1 MSFVLSNESAP
12 VIRAEP
18 NPEEA
23 AKEQR
28 IQSGIPRWADAGIA
42 LVGLVAISPIIA
54 LSALAI
60 IITSGW
66 PVFFC
71 QKRVGRGGQTFT
83 LVKFR
88 TMASSTDG
96 PEITRKGD
104 RRITRLGKFLRQ
116 TKLDELPT
124 LWNIVRGDMAL
135 VGPRPEVPRY
145 VKLDDP
151 KWLTI
156 LKVRPGITDPVTVQL
171 RNEEDLLSG
180 IDGDLE
186 SYYVNELQPAK
197 LRGYLAYLQNRSARS
212 DLRLLWQTLVEV
224 LRNRR

>member
-1 MSFVLSNESAP
+1 VA
-12 VIRAEP
+12 R
-18 NPEEA
+18 
-23 AKEQR
+23 EQQ
-28 IQSGIPRWADAGIA
+28 INGGIPRWADAGIA
-42 LVGLVAISPIIA
+42 LVGLVVLSPLIA

-60 IITSGW
+60 VITSGW
-66 PVFFC
+66 PVFFR

-88 TMASSTDG
+88 TMTTSNDG
-96 PEITRKGD
+96 PEVTRKGD
-104 RRITRLGKFLRQ
+104 RRVTRLGKFLRH

-156 LKVRPGITDPVTVQL
+156 LKVRPGITDPVTLQL
-171 RNEEDLLSG
+171 RNEEVLLAG

-197 LRGYLAYLQNRSARS
+197 LRGYLDYLQNRSARS
-212 DLRLLWQTLVEV
+212 DLRLLCQTLVEV

>member
-18 NPEEA
+18 EGEDAP
-23 AKEQR
+23 KER
-28 IQSGIPRWADAGIA
+28 HINGGIPRWADAGIA
-42 LVGLVAISPIIA
+42 LVGLLAISPIMA

-60 IITSGW
+60 VVTSGW
-66 PVFFC
+66 PVLFR

-88 TMASSTDG
+88 TMTSSIDG

-104 RRITRLGKFLRQ
+104 RRVTRVGKFLRQ
-116 TKLDELPT
+116 TKMDELPT

-151 KWLTI
+151 KWATI

-197 LRGYLAYLQNRSARS
+197 LRGYLYYLQNRSVRS
-212 DLRLLWQTLVEV
+212 DLRLLYQTLAAVI
-224 LRNRR
+224 RNRR

>member
-12 VIRAEP
+12 VTRAESRCG
-18 NPEEA
+18 EVA
-23 AKEQR
+23 GEQR
-28 IQSGIPRWADAGIA
+28 INEGIPRWAEAGIA
-42 LVGLVAISPIIA
+42 LVGLIVLSPIIA

-60 IITSGW
+60 IITSGS
-66 PVFFC
+66 PVFFR
-71 QKRVGRGGQTFT
+71 QRRVGRGGQTFV

-88 TMASSTDG
+88 TMTASIDG

-104 RRITRLGKFLRQ
+104 QRVTRLGRILRQ
-116 TKLDELPT
+116 TKLDEVPT

-151 KWLTI
+151 KWQTI
-156 LKVRPGITDPVTVQL
+156 LKVRPGLTDPVTLRL
-171 RNEEDLLSG
+171 RNEEALLAG

-197 LRGYLAYLQNRSARS
+197 LRGYLDYLQNRSARG

>member
-1 MSFVLSNESAP
+1 MSLVLSNESAP

-18 NPEEA
+18 NREDVTN
-23 AKEQR
+23 EQR
-28 IQSGIPRWADAGIA
+28 INGGIPRWADAGIA
-42 LVGLVAISPIIA
+42 MVGVVAISPIMA

-60 IITSGW
+60 VITSGR
-66 PVFFC
+66 PVFFR

-88 TMASSTDG
+88 TMTSANEG
-96 PEITRKGD
+96 PEVTRKGD

-197 LRGYLAYLQNRSARS
+197 LRGYLDYLQCRSARS
-212 DLRLLWQTLVEV
+212 DLRLLWRTLFEV
-224 LRNRR
+224 LRNRP

>member
-1 MSFVLSNESAP
+1 MSLVLSNESAP

-18 NPEEA
+18 NGEEA
-23 AKEQR
+23 AKEHH

-42 LVGLVAISPIIA
+42 LFGLVAISPIMA

-60 IITSGW
+60 VITSGR
-66 PVFFC
+66 PVFFR
-71 QKRVGRGGQTFT
+71 QKRVGRGGQIFT

-88 TMASSTDG
+88 TMTSSTDG

-104 RRITRLGKFLRQ
+104 ERITRLGKFLRQ

-151 KWLTI
+151 RWQTI
-156 LKVRPGITDPVTVQL
+156 LKVRPGVTDPVTVRL
-171 RNEEDLLSG
+171 RNEEALLAG

-186 SYYVNELQPAK
+186 PYYVNELQPSK
-197 LRGYLAYLQNRSARS
+197 LTGYLEYLQNRSARG
-212 DLRLLWQTLVEV
+212 DLRLLYQTLAAV

>member
-1 MSFVLSNESAP
+1 MSLVLSNESAP

-18 NPEEA
+18 TRGEA
-23 AKEQR
+23 TKEQR

-60 IITSGW
+60 VVTSGW
-66 PVFFC
+66 PVFFR
-71 QKRVGRGGQTFT
+71 QKRVGRGGQTFV

-88 TMASSTDG
+88 TMTASING

-104 RRITRLGKFLRQ
+104 RRVTRLGKFLRR

-156 LKVRPGITDPVTVQL
+156 LRVRPGLTDPVTVQL
-171 RNEEDLLSG
+171 RNEEALLAG

-186 SYYVNELQPAK
+186 AYYVNELQPAK
-197 LRGYLAYLQNRSARS
+197 LRGYLDYLQNRSTRT
-212 DLRLLWQTLVEV
+212 DLCLLFHTLAAII
-224 LRNRR
+224 RNRR